1 MHSWHRNAVFAVV
14 GGLLIQL
21 SMVASFIFAQVAPE
35 PHDVPVAL
43 VGPPAAAQPVRAAVD
58 GALPGALELKPF
70 ASVQAARQAI
80 AEREV
85 YGALVLGPQRAD
97 LLVASAASPPVA
109 DLLRASLGAVA
120 QGSGTQLTVRDVVPV
135 DPDDP
140 RSLLINLLMLPF
152 VVTGVLT
159 PLFMRFLAP
168 GARGSRLLAP
178 LALFAVAGAV
188 VSVVLAGPVAG
199 ALPGPFLG
207 HVAIV
212 SLLLFAIA
220 ASTAALMAAR
230 GVAGAGLGF
239 LVFLVIGN
247 IASGAPTAP
256 ELLPGFWRV
265 IGEWMP
271 PGAAATALRDVA
283 YFPDAA
289 LLVPLAV
296 LLVWAAVGSA
306 VELALGRRQRGR
318 PLFTSLPGVATNG
331 HRPEAARARVMAP
344 AGPE

>member
-1 MHSWHRNAVFAVV
+1 MTKS
-14 GGLLIQL
+14 
-21 SMVASFIFAQVAPE
+21 
-35 PHDVPVAL
+35 
-43 VGPPAAAQPVRAAVD
+43 
-58 GALPGALELKPF
+58 
-70 ASVQAARQAI
+70 
-80 AEREV
+80 
-85 YGALVLGPQRAD
+85 
-97 LLVASAASPPVA
+97 
-109 DLLRASLGAVA
+109 LRM
-120 QGSGTQLTVRDVVPV
+120 
-135 DPDDP
+135 
-140 RSLLINLLMLPF
+140 LLMS
-152 VVTGVLT
+152 
-159 PLFMRFLAP
+159 MLA
-168 GARGSRLLAP
+168 A

-188 VSVVLAGPVAG
+188 ISVVLAGPVAG
-199 ALPGPFLG
+199 TLPGPFLG

-296 LLVWAAVGSA
+296 LLVWAAVGSG

-318 PLFTSLPGVATNG
+318 PLFASLPGVAPNG
-331 HRPEAARARVMAP
+331 HRPEAPRARVMAP
-344 AGPE
+344 VGPE